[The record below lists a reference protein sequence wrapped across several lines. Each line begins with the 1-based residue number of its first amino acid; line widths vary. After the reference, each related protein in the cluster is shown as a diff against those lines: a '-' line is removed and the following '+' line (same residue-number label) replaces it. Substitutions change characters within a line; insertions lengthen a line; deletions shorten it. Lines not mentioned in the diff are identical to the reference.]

1 MVRVRFAP
9 SPTGNLHVGNARTA
23 VLNYLLA
30 RHNAG
35 TFILR
40 IEDTDLAR
48 SDATFVKAI
57 LDDLRWLGLS
67 WDEGPYLQS
76 ERISIYRE
84 HADALLSRGH
94 AYKCFCTKEA
104 LEAERAAIASQR
116 RTPEIQWEM
125 PGTLRNLSSG
135 PGKRGQTL
143 CHPITRP
150 GKGDTFPGRDARRDH
165 LPPRP
170 RG

>member
-35 TFILR
+35 KFILR
-40 IEDTDLAR
+40 IEDTDLGR
-48 SDATFVKAI
+48 SDALFVKAI

-76 ERISIYRE
+76 ERISMYRE
-84 HADALLSRGH
+84 HADDLLSRGH
-94 AYKCFCTKEA
+94 AYKCFCSKEE
-104 LEAERAAIASQR
+104 LEADR
-116 RTPEIQWEM
+116 
-125 PGTLRNLSSG
+125 
-135 PGKRGQTL
+135 
-143 CHPITRP
+143 
-150 GKGDTFPGRDARRDH
+150 
-165 LPPRP
+165 
-170 RG
+170 